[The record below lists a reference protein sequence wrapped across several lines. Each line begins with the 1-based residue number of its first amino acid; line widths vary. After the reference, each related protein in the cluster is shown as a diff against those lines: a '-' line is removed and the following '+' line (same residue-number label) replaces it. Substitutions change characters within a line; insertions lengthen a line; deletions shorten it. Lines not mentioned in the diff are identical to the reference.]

1 VKDESFKD
9 FVLDQLSTLDGLR
22 CRAMFGGFGFYAGEA
37 FFAIVFEGRLYFKTD
52 AATRPRYVER
62 GMAPFRPNRKQSLGG
77 YYEVPLDVVENPAE
91 LTAWAR
97 AALRGVRRAP

>member
-9 FVLDQLSTLDGLR
+9 FVLDQLGDLDGLR

-37 FFAIVFEGRLYFKTD
+37 FFAVVFDGRLYFKTD
-52 AATRPRYVER
+52 ADTRPRYVER
-62 GMAPFRPNRKQSLGG
+62 GMEPFRPYPNQSLGS
-77 YYEVPLDVVENPAE
+77 YYEVPLDIVEDATQ

-97 AALRGVRRAP
+97 AALRARQAAP